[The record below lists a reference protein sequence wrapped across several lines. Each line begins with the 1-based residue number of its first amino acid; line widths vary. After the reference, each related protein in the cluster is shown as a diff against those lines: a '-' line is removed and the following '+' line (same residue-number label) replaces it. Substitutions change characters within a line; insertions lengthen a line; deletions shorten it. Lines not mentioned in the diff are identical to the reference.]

1 MKWFRGYKVAAYK
14 GLLKTLGLRG
24 LFRESGTPLDV
35 MKKKKKKKKEK
46 KENHAYALSN
56 VNTVNRRL

>member
-35 MKKKKKKKKEK
+35 MKKKKKEKRKEGEPCVCVK
-46 KENHAYALSN
+46 QREHC
-56 VNTVNRRL
+56 

>member
-14 GLLKTLGLRG
+14 GFLKTLGLRG

-35 MKKKKKKKKEK
+35 MKKKKKKRKEGEPCVCVK
-46 KENHAYALSN
+46 QREHC
-56 VNTVNRRL
+56 

>member
-14 GLLKTLGLRG
+14 GFLKTLGLRG

-35 MKKKKKKKKEK
+35 MKKKKKKEKRKEGEPCVCVK
-46 KENHAYALSN
+46 QREHC
-56 VNTVNRRL
+56 

>member
-35 MKKKKKKKKEK
+35 MKKKKEKRKEGEPCVCVK
-46 KENHAYALSN
+46 QREHC
-56 VNTVNRRL
+56 